1 MKPSMFSIFIILLGV
16 IMIASLR
23 AQDQLDRTKRPKP
36 QKVPK
41 VELPEIQKAQL
52 PNGLNIW
59 LVEHHEL
66 PIVAFNLVVQAGSDH
81 DPINKPGIAS
91 MTADVID
98 EGTKTRDALQ
108 ISDELQYIGANL
120 NISSNVDGT
129 FMTLNTLTK
138 HLDKALDIYI
148 DVLLNPTFPQKEF
161 DRLKKQRLTSLLQ
174 QKDQPVTI
182 ASLASNHI
190 LYGAQHPYGNNATG
204 TEASL
209 NAMSTDDLVQF
220 YSTYYRSNNATLI
233 VVGDVKLKEITQRL
247 EKAFEN
253 WKPGTIP
260 PMTIPSAP
268 IVDRRRVYLIDK
280 PGAAQ
285 SEIRIGYPAAARNS
299 PDFFPIMLMNRAL
312 GGQFTSRL
320 NLNLREK
327 HGFTYGARSSFS
339 FNKYPG
345 PFVAGAG
352 VTTAK
357 TDSSI
362 REFLYEIDKTHEE
375 GISEDELAFVK
386 RGLTGFFA
394 LSFETPAQIAGA
406 LQNIVLYKLPENYYE
421 TYLQNIDKVS
431 LAEVRQAS
439 KKYLDSSKMAVVVVG
454 DLKIV
459 RDGIEKL
466 GVGETVLC
474 NIEGNRITQ

>member
-1 MKPSMFSIFIILLGV
+1 MKAIVFSLIIFMCV
-16 IMIASLR
+16 IMINKTS
-23 AQDQLDRTKRPKP
+23 AQDQLDRTKRPVP

-41 VELPEIQKAQL
+41 VDLPDIQKAKL
-52 PNGLNIW
+52 GNGLNIW

-66 PIVAFNLVVQAGSDH
+66 PIVAFNLVIQAGSDH
-81 DPINKPGIAS
+81 DPVNKPGIAA
-91 MTADVID
+91 MTADVVD

-108 ISDELQYIGANL
+108 ISSELQYIGANL
-120 NISSNVDGT
+120 NIQSNVDGS

-138 HLDKALDIYI
+138 HLDKALDIYT
-148 DVLLNPTFPQKEF
+148 DVLINPIFPQKEF

-174 QKDQPVTI
+174 QKDQPVAI
-182 ASLASNHI
+182 ASLAFQHI
-190 LYGAQHPYGNNATG
+190 LYGSQHPYGANATG

-209 NAMSTDDLVQF
+209 NAMTPADLVQF
-220 YSTYYRSNNATLI
+220 YSSYYRPNNATLI

-253 WKPGTIP
+253 WKPATIP
-260 PMTIPSAP
+260 AVTLPPVPA
-268 IVDRRRVYLIDK
+268 VDQRRVYLIDK

-285 SEIRIGYPAAARNS
+285 SEIRIGYPAAARNT
-299 PDFFPIMLMNRAL
+299 PDFFPVTLVNRAL

-327 HGFTYGARSSFS
+327 HGFTYGARSGFS
-339 FNKYPG
+339 FNKQPG
-345 PFVAGAG
+345 PFTASAG

-357 TDSSI
+357 TDSSV
-362 REFLYEIDKTHEE
+362 REFMYEIDKMHKE
-375 GISEDELAFVK
+375 GITPDELAFVK
-386 RGLTGFFA
+386 KGLTGSFA
-394 LSFETPAQIAGA
+394 LAFETPAQIAGA
-406 LQNIVLYKLPENYYE
+406 LQNVILYNLLENYYE

-431 LAEVRQAS
+431 LDDVRQAS

-459 RDGIEKL
+459 REGVEKL

-474 NIEGNRITQ
+474 DFDGKRITQ